1 MSDLALKSWT
11 HAKVR
16 CLSGS
21 RANER
26 PISFLLDNQEIEVR
40 TIMES
45 WREPDYLYFK
55 VETHDGR
62 VYDLRHHEYE
72 YSWQVRE
79 SARRRR
85 A

>member
-1 MSDLALKSWT
+1 MSDLALK
-11 HAKVR
+11 
-16 CLSGS
+16 
-21 RANER
+21 
-26 PISFLLDNQEIEVR
+26 
-40 TIMES
+40 S

-79 SARRRR
+79 SARPSQT
-85 A
+85 